1 MKVIKT
7 KVYTFN
13 ELSEAAKEVAIEAMR
28 ESYYKYNEFASWA
41 IDDCSL
47 LEPDHAELTKLF
59 GKEYNFPLLLNSRN
73 KLYFDTGRGSIDI
86 SNAMQVQN
94 SVQFL
99 QWLGLDK
106 RLIAKIDY
114 DILADSIEFS
124 NQSENEFT
132 AIQEGKIINASNKF
146 ADHCSDILTKLENDI
161 DYRFTDEAIIEDIE
175 ANENQYTAAGNEF

>member
-106 RLIAKIDY
+106 RLIA
-114 DILADSIEFS
+114 
-124 NQSENEFT
+124 
-132 AIQEGKIINASNKF
+132 
-146 ADHCSDILTKLENDI
+146 LEMSMI
-161 DYRFTDEAIIEDIE
+161 F
-175 ANENQYTAAGNEF
+175 